1 MSSVDRIT
9 LRQILYFTAV
19 AEHGSFRRAADRLG
33 VTQPTLTAQ
42 IAALEGALE
51 TQLFE
56 RSRTGTVPSSVAR
69 ELLPDARRILEEVRG
84 FCDRADLLGGGA
96 AGTYRFGVTPTLG
109 PYLLP
114 AILPGIHAEYA
125 GLKLYVREA
134 APSDL
139 EEDLRQ
145 AKYDVVLTTEPVQSR
160 DLVVAPLFREPL
172 KLAMAREHRLA
183 SKRRINRSDLL
194 GEEVLTIG
202 EHHLFH
208 RQIAE
213 LCERL
218 GAALRRDYEG
228 TSLDTLRQMVVM
240 GMGVAFLPA
249 LYVRSEIRDRDELR
263 VCDVEGVRVFRSH
276 ALVWRPTSPARG
288 LFRRLA
294 GRIRALVADKLGEH
308 VQPIRR

>member
-1 MSSVDRIT
+1 MAGVERIT
-9 LRQILYFTAV
+9 LKQIQYFAAV
-19 AEHGSFRRAADRLG
+19 AEHGSFRRAAERLD

-42 IAALEGALE
+42 VGALE
-51 TQLFE
+51 KALDTQLFE
-56 RSRTGTVPSSVAR
+56 RSRSGTVPSSAGR
-69 ELLPDARRILEEVRG
+69 ELLPNARRVLEEVRG
-84 FCDRADLLGGGA
+84 FADQA
-96 AGTYRFGVTPTLG
+96 AVLSTGIEGTYRMGVTPTLG

-114 AILPGIHAEYA
+114 SILPPIHAEYS

-139 EEDLRQ
+139 EEELKNAEHDLI
-145 AKYDVVLTTEPVQSR
+145 LTTEPIASR

-172 KLAMAREHRLA
+172 KLVMAKDHRLA
-183 SKRRINRSDLL
+183 NKARINRSDLP
-194 GEEVLTIG
+194 GEQVLNIH

-218 GAALRRDYEG
+218 GATLLRDYEG

-240 GMGVAFLPA
+240 GMGIAFLPS

-263 VCDVEGVRVFRSH
+263 VADVQGVRVYRNH
-276 ALVWRPTSPARG
+276 ALVWRPGAPARN

-294 GRIRALVADKLGEH
+294 ERIRMIVASTLADDVVPYIE
-308 VQPIRR
+308 